1 MVWALE
7 TTKSGCNTCPSYY
20 TIMGSF
26 DGFEWTE
33 LFSTNY
39 AHVATSGQWVS
50 SNTKYDNGYLVA
62 ARTNSKK
69 AHHGVELLQPDST
82 VASPID
88 SASCV
93 SVAAGATLKCLYGTV
108 TLDSFCLDMTSGGGT
123 VEGFAFAEEGT
134 LSLDNVI
141 SGETL
146 LEKTFTSVN
155 CTGVTNLSK
164 WTLMVNGGATS
175 KYTASVSADGKV
187 RLASVGMRVII
198 R

>member
-1 MVWALE
+1 
-7 TTKSGCNTCPSYY
+7 
-20 TIMGSF
+20 MGSF

-39 AHVATSGQWVS
+39 AYVASSGKWVS
-50 SNTKYDNGYLVA
+50 SNTTYSNGDLVA
-62 ARTNSKK
+62 ARTKPPK

-123 VEGFAFAEEGT
+123 VEGFAFAETGT
-134 LSLDNVI
+134 LYLIGVDTG
-141 SGETL
+141 SGVSQW
-146 LEKTFTSVN
+146 EKSFKPEN
-155 CTGVTNLSK
+155 CMGVENLSE
-164 WTLMVNGGATS
+164 WTLYVNGSETS
-175 KYTASVSADGKV
+175 KHSVSVTEGGKV
-187 RLASVGMRVII
+187 RLFGLGLRVIV